1 MFDRVD
7 DVTVRV
13 IDMPWKGRRFPAWD
27 CGFVRRV
34 TVLLRRLYPYIL
46 PYRRDYLLG
55 LLMVVVANAFAILAP
70 RILGVAIDALGRPDV
85 SLSLLL
91 RYAGLIVLVAA
102 LGGVARY
109 GMRQLLNSA
118 SRRVE
123 TDLRDDFFAHLMR
136 LDATFYGDWRTGDL
150 MSRATNDI
158 LSVRMAVGPAIMYT
172 VNTMVLGALALG
184 FMFHVSPLLTWLAL
198 IPMVA
203 LPPVTLYFGRL
214 IHRKYEQIQAHLGV
228 LTNMVQE
235 NLTGA
240 RIVRAYTR
248 EGVQEREFDELNEEY
263 LRRNVELAV
272 STGAFYP
279 SLSLMAGLGMLIV
292 LYVGG
297 RLVIGGAITVG
308 DFVAFGFY
316 LAMTIWPL
324 IALGWV
330 INLYQRG
337 AASLSRILAVLDT
350 APVLADP
357 AHPRRPARI
366 DGGIEFRGVG
376 FRYPGTDRPVLEDV
390 SFRIPA
396 GATVAVVGPTGAGK
410 STVVALLARLYD
422 PTEGAVLLDGVPLPE
437 LALETVRGAIG
448 LVPQDAFLFSESI
461 AENIALGIQDEAP
474 DIMAPVRA
482 AAAIAQLD
490 EAIGGFPHG
499 FETRLGER
507 GVNLSGGQRQRA
519 TLARALARDPRILVL
534 DDSLS
539 AVDTQTE
546 RRILQGLRD
555 VLKDRTAVIISHRV
569 TAVMEADAILVL
581 DEGRIVERGTHQA
594 LIAADGVYARL
605 LRRQLLEEGLETGG
619 DDGPQT
625 DTLAAT
631 HA

>member
-1 MFDRVD
+1 
-7 DVTVRV
+7 
-13 IDMPWKGRRFPAWD
+13 MPWRGRRFRDGAAASS
-27 CGFVRRV
+27 RRE
-34 TVLLRRLYPYIL
+34 TVLLRRLYPYIV
-46 PYRRDYLLG
+46 PYRREYLLG
-55 LLMVVVANAFAILAP
+55 LLMVVLANAFAILAP
-70 RILGVAIDALGRPDV
+70 RLLGAAIDALGRPDI
-85 SLSLLL
+85 SLTILL
-91 RYAGLIVLVAA
+91 RYAGLIILVAA

-136 LDATFYGDWRTGDL
+136 LDAAFYGDWRTGDL

-172 VNTMVLGALALG
+172 VNTVVLGALALG
-184 FMFHVSPLLTWLAL
+184 FMFYVSPLLTWLAL

-214 IHRKYEQIQAHLGV
+214 IHRKYEQIQAHLGI

-248 EGVQEREFDELNEEY
+248 EAVQEREFDELNEEY

-279 SLSLMAGLGMLIV
+279 SLSLMAGLGMLVV
-292 LYVGG
+292 LYAGG
-297 RLVIGGAITVG
+297 RLVIADAITVG

-337 AASLSRILAVLDT
+337 AASLGRIMAVMDT
-350 APVLADP
+350 PPALTDP
-357 AHPRRPARI
+357 AEPRRPDRVE
-366 DGGIEFRGVG
+366 GTIEFRGVD
-376 FRYPGTDRPVLEDV
+376 FRYPGTERYVLRDV

-396 GATVAVVGPTGAGK
+396 GATVALVGPTGAGK

-422 PTEGAVLLDGVPLPE
+422 PTDGVVLLDGIPLQE
-437 LALETVRGAIG
+437 LALGTVRGAIG
-448 LVPQDAFLFSESI
+448 LVPQDALLFSETI
-461 AENIALGIQDEAP
+461 AENIALGIHDDAP
-474 DIMAPVRA
+474 DVMAPVRA

-507 GVNLSGGQRQRA
+507 GVNLSGGQRQRT

-534 DDSLS
+534 DDALS

-555 VLKDRTAVIISHRV
+555 VLKDRTSVIISHRV
-569 TAVMEADAILVL
+569 TAVMEADVILVL
-581 DEGRIVERGTHQA
+581 DEGRIVERGTHHD

-605 LRRQLLEEGLETGG
+605 LRRQLLEDGLEGGG
-619 DDGPQT
+619 DD
-625 DTLAAT
+625 DTHPDALAAT

>member
-1 MFDRVD
+1 
-7 DVTVRV
+7 VT
-13 IDMPWKGRRFPAWD
+13 A
-27 CGFVRRV
+27 
-34 TVLLRRLYPYIL
+34 LLRRLYPYIV
-46 PYRRDYLLG
+46 PYRREYLLG
-55 LLMVVVANAFAILAP
+55 LIMVVMANAFAILAP
-70 RILGVAIDALGRPDV
+70 RLLGAAIDALGRPDI
-85 SLSLLL
+85 SLAVLL
-91 RYAGLIVLVAA
+91 RYAGFIILVAA
-102 LGGVARY
+102 LGGIARY

-172 VNTMVLGALALG
+172 VNTVVLGALALG
-184 FMFHVSPLLTWLAL
+184 FMFHVSPLLTWLTL

-214 IHRKYEQIQAHLGV
+214 IHRKYEQIQAHLGL

-248 EGVQEREFDELNEEY
+248 EAVQEREFDQLNEEY

-272 STGAFYP
+272 ATGAFYP
-279 SLSLMAGLGMLIV
+279 ALSLMAGLGMLIV

-297 RLVIGGAITVG
+297 RLVIADAITVG

-337 AASLSRILAVLDT
+337 AASLRRIMAVLDT
-350 APVLADP
+350 PPSLTDP
-357 AHPRRPARI
+357 PEPQRPERVEGA
-366 DGGIEFRGVG
+366 IEFRGVG
-376 FRYPGTDRPVLEDV
+376 FRYPGIDRHVLRDV

-396 GATVAVVGPTGAGK
+396 GSTVAVVGPTGAGK

-422 PTEGAVLLDGVPLPE
+422 PTEGVVLLDGIPLQE
-437 LALETVRGAIG
+437 LSLDTVRAAIG
-448 LVPQDAFLFSESI
+448 LVPQDAFLFSETI
-461 AENIALGIQDEAP
+461 AENIALGIHDEAP

-507 GVNLSGGQRQRA
+507 GVNLSGGQRQRT

-569 TAVMEADAILVL
+569 TAVMEADVILVL
-581 DEGRIVERGTHQA
+581 DDGRVVERGTHPE
-594 LIAADGVYARL
+594 LIAAEGVYARL
-605 LRRQLLEEGLETGG
+605 LRRQLLEEGLEGG
-619 DDGPQT
+619 DDDDPRT
-625 DTLAAT
+625 DALAAT

>member
-1 MFDRVD
+1 MERPQVP
-7 DVTVRV
+7 RGELR
-13 IDMPWKGRRFPAWD
+13 PH
-27 CGFVRRV
+27 RRV
-34 TVLLRRLYPYIL
+34 TALLRRLYPYIV
-46 PYRRDYLLG
+46 PYRREYLLG
-55 LLMVVVANAFAILAP
+55 LLMVVLANAFAILAP
-70 RILGVAIDALGRPDV
+70 RLLGAAIDALGRPDI
-85 SLSLLL
+85 SLAVLL
-91 RYAGLIVLVAA
+91 RYAGFIILVAA

-172 VNTMVLGALALG
+172 VNTVVLGALALG

-214 IHRKYEQIQAHLGV
+214 IHRKYEQIQAHLGL

-248 EGVQEREFDELNEEY
+248 EAVQEQEFDQLNEEY

-272 STGAFYP
+272 ATGAFYP

-297 RLVIGGAITVG
+297 RLVIADAITVG
-308 DFVAFGFY
+308 EFVAFGFY

-337 AASLSRILAVLDT
+337 AASLGRIMAVLDT
-350 APVLADP
+350 PPALTDP
-357 AHPRRPARI
+357 PQPQRPERVTGA
-366 DGGIEFRGVG
+366 IEFRGVA
-376 FRYPGTDRPVLEDV
+376 FRYPGSDQYVLRGV

-396 GATVAVVGPTGAGK
+396 GSTVAVVGPTGAGK

-422 PTEGAVLLDGVPLPE
+422 PTEGVVLLDGIPLQE
-437 LALETVRGAIG
+437 LSLDTVRGAIG
-448 LVPQDAFLFSESI
+448 LVPQDAFLFSETI
-461 AENIALGIQDEAP
+461 AENIALGIHDEAP

-507 GVNLSGGQRQRA
+507 GVNLSGGQRQRT

-569 TAVMEADAILVL
+569 TAVMEADVILVL
-581 DEGRIVERGTHQA
+581 DDGRVVERGTHSE
-594 LIAADGVYARL
+594 LIAAEGVYARL
-605 LRRQLLEEGLETGG
+605 LRRQLLEEGLEG
-619 DDGPQT
+619 DDDDDPRT
-625 DTLAAT
+625 DALAAT

>member
-1 MFDRVD
+1 
-7 DVTVRV
+7 
-13 IDMPWKGRRFPAWD
+13 MPWRGRRFRDGAAASS
-27 CGFVRRV
+27 RRE
-34 TVLLRRLYPYIL
+34 TVLLRRLYPYIV
-46 PYRRDYLLG
+46 PYRREYLLG
-55 LLMVVVANAFAILAP
+55 LLMVVLANAFAILAP
-70 RILGVAIDALGRPDV
+70 RLLGAAIDALGRPDI
-85 SLSLLL
+85 SLTILL
-91 RYAGLIVLVAA
+91 RYAGLIILVAA

-136 LDATFYGDWRTGDL
+136 LDAAFYGDWRTGDL

-172 VNTMVLGALALG
+172 VNTVVLGALALG
-184 FMFHVSPLLTWLAL
+184 FMFYVSPLLTWLAL

-214 IHRKYEQIQAHLGV
+214 IHRKYEQIQAHLGI

-248 EGVQEREFDELNEEY
+248 EAVQEREFDELNEEY

-279 SLSLMAGLGMLIV
+279 SLSLMAGLGMLVV
-292 LYVGG
+292 LYAGG
-297 RLVIGGAITVG
+297 RLVIADAITVG

-337 AASLSRILAVLDT
+337 AASLGRIMAVMDT
-350 APVLADP
+350 PPALTDP
-357 AHPRRPARI
+357 AEPRRPDRVE
-366 DGGIEFRGVG
+366 GTIEFRGVG
-376 FRYPGTDRPVLEDV
+376 FRYPGTERYVLRDV

-396 GATVAVVGPTGAGK
+396 GATVALVGPTGAGK

-422 PTEGAVLLDGVPLPE
+422 PTDGVVLLDGIPLQE
-437 LALETVRGAIG
+437 LALGTVRGAIG
-448 LVPQDAFLFSESI
+448 LVPQDALLFSETI
-461 AENIALGIQDEAP
+461 AENIALGIHDDAP
-474 DIMAPVRA
+474 DVMAPVRA

-507 GVNLSGGQRQRA
+507 GVNLSGGQRQRT

-534 DDSLS
+534 DDALS

-555 VLKDRTAVIISHRV
+555 VLKDRTSVIISHRV
-569 TAVMEADAILVL
+569 TAVMEADVILVL
-581 DEGRIVERGTHQA
+581 DEGRIVERGTHHD

-605 LRRQLLEEGLETGG
+605 LRRQLLEDGLEGGG
-619 DDGPQT
+619 DD
-625 DTLAAT
+625 DTHPDALAAT

>member
-1 MFDRVD
+1 
-7 DVTVRV
+7 
-13 IDMPWKGRRFPAWD
+13 
-27 CGFVRRV
+27 
-34 TVLLRRLYPYIL
+34 
-46 PYRRDYLLG
+46 
-55 LLMVVVANAFAILAP
+55 MVVLANAFAILAP
-70 RILGVAIDALGRPDV
+70 RLLGAAIDALGRPDI
-85 SLSLLL
+85 SLAILL
-91 RYAGLIVLVAA
+91 RYAGLIILVAA

-136 LDATFYGDWRTGDL
+136 LDAAFYGDWRTGDL

-172 VNTMVLGALALG
+172 VNTVVLGALALG
-184 FMFHVSPLLTWLAL
+184 FMFYVSPLLTWLAL
-198 IPMVA
+198 IPMIA

-214 IHRKYEQIQAHLGV
+214 IHRKYEQIQAHLGL

-248 EGVQEREFDELNEEY
+248 EAVQEREFDELNEEY

-279 SLSLMAGLGMLIV
+279 SLSLMAGLGMLVV

-297 RLVIGGAITVG
+297 RLVIADAITVG

-337 AASLSRILAVLDT
+337 AASLGRIMAVMDT
-350 APVLADP
+350 PPALTDP
-357 AHPRRPARI
+357 AEPRHPDRVE
-366 DGGIEFRGVG
+366 GTIEFRGVG
-376 FRYPGTDRPVLEDV
+376 FRYPGTERYVLRDV

-396 GATVAVVGPTGAGK
+396 GTTVALVGPTGAGK

-422 PTEGAVLLDGVPLPE
+422 PTDGAVLLDGTPLQE
-437 LALETVRGAIG
+437 LALGTVRGAIG
-448 LVPQDAFLFSESI
+448 LVPQDAFLFSETI
-461 AENIALGIQDEAP
+461 AENIALGIHDDAP
-474 DIMAPVRA
+474 DVMAPVRA

-507 GVNLSGGQRQRA
+507 GVNLSGGQRQRT

-569 TAVMEADAILVL
+569 TAVMEADLILVL
-581 DEGRIVERGTHQA
+581 DDGRIVERGTHQD
-594 LIAADGVYARL
+594 LIAADGVYTRL
-605 LRRQLLEEGLETGG
+605 LRRQLLEEGLEDG
-619 DDGPQT
+619 DDDDPHP
-625 DTLAAT
+625 DALAAT

>member
-1 MFDRVD
+1 L
-7 DVTVRV
+7 
-13 IDMPWKGRRFPAWD
+13 
-27 CGFVRRV
+27 VRRV
-34 TVLLRRLYPYIL
+34 TVLLRRLYPYIV
-46 PYRRDYLLG
+46 PYRREYLLG
-55 LLMVVVANAFAILAP
+55 LLMVVLANAFAILAP
-70 RILGVAIDALGRPDV
+70 RLLGAAIDALARPGIGLAV
-85 SLSLLL
+85 LL
-91 RYAGLIVLVAA
+91 RYAGLIVLAAA

-172 VNTMVLGALALG
+172 VNTVVLGALALG

-214 IHRKYEQIQAHLGV
+214 IHRKYEKIQAHLGV
-228 LTNMVQE
+228 LTTMVQE

-248 EGVQEREFDELNEEY
+248 EAVQEQEFDDLNEEY

-279 SLSLMAGLGMLIV
+279 ALSLMAGLGMLIV

-297 RLVIGGAITVG
+297 RLVIAEAISVG
-308 DFVAFGFY
+308 EFVAFGFY

-337 AASLSRILAVLDT
+337 AASLGRIMAVLDT
-350 APVLADP
+350 PPALSDP
-357 AHPRRPARI
+357 PEPRRPEQVQ
-366 DGGIEFRGVG
+366 GVIEFRDVG
-376 FRYPGTDRPVLEDV
+376 FRYPGTDRFVLRHV
-390 SFRIPA
+390 SFQVPA
-396 GATVAVVGPTGAGK
+396 GSTVALVGPTGAGK

-422 PTEGAVLLDGVPLPE
+422 PTEGVVLLDGIPLPE
-437 LALETVRGAIG
+437 LALATVRGAIG
-448 LVPQDAFLFSESI
+448 LVPQDAFLFSETI
-461 AENIALGIQDEAP
+461 AENIALGIHDDAP
-474 DIMAPVRA
+474 DVMAPVRA

-507 GVNLSGGQRQRA
+507 GVNLSGGQRQRT

-539 AVDTQTE
+539 AVDAYTE
-546 RRILQGLRD
+546 RRILHGLRD
-555 VLKDRTAVIISHRV
+555 VLNDRTAVIISHRV
-569 TAVMEADAILVL
+569 TAVMEADVILVL
-581 DEGRIVERGTHQA
+581 SDGTIVERGTHQD

-605 LRRQLLEEGLETGG
+605 LRRQLLEERLEG
-619 DDGPQT
+619 DDDDEPRTGA
-625 DTLAAT
+625 LAAT
-631 HA
+631 QA

>member
-1 MFDRVD
+1 
-7 DVTVRV
+7 
-13 IDMPWKGRRFPAWD
+13 MPWRGRRFRDGAAASL
-27 CGFVRRV
+27 RRV
-34 TVLLRRLYPYIL
+34 TVLLRRLYPYIA
-46 PYRRDYLLG
+46 PYRREYLLG
-55 LLMVVVANAFAILAP
+55 LLMVVLANAFAILAP
-70 RILGVAIDALGRPDV
+70 RLLGAAIDALGRPDI
-85 SLSLLL
+85 SLAILL
-91 RYAGLIVLVAA
+91 RYAGLIILVAA

-172 VNTMVLGALALG
+172 VNTVVLGALALG
-184 FMFHVSPLLTWLAL
+184 FMFYVSPLLTWLAL
-198 IPMVA
+198 IPMIA

-214 IHRKYEQIQAHLGV
+214 IHRKYEQIQAHLGL

-248 EGVQEREFDELNEEY
+248 ETVQEREFDELNEEY

-279 SLSLMAGLGMLIV
+279 SLSLMAGLGMLVV

-297 RLVIGGAITVG
+297 RLVIADAISVG

-337 AASLSRILAVLDT
+337 AASLGRIMAVMDT
-350 APVLADP
+350 PPALMDP
-357 AHPRRPARI
+357 AEPRRPERVE
-366 DGGIEFRGVG
+366 GTIEFRGVG
-376 FRYPGTDRPVLEDV
+376 FRYPGTERYVLRDV

-396 GATVAVVGPTGAGK
+396 GATVALVGPTGAGK
-410 STVVALLARLYD
+410 STIVALLARLYD
-422 PTEGAVLLDGVPLPE
+422 PTDGVVLLDGIPLQE
-437 LALETVRGAIG
+437 LALGTIRGAIG
-448 LVPQDAFLFSESI
+448 LVPQDAFLFSETI
-461 AENIALGIQDEAP
+461 AENIALGIHDDAP
-474 DIMAPVRA
+474 DVMAPVRA

-507 GVNLSGGQRQRA
+507 GVNLSGGQRQRT

-569 TAVMEADAILVL
+569 TAVMEADVILVL
-581 DEGRIVERGTHQA
+581 DEGRIVERGTHRD

-605 LRRQLLEEGLETGG
+605 LRRQLLEEGLEGG
-619 DDGPQT
+619 DDDDAHP